1 MKLEFHGPLGSSKQ
15 WSPEHQCCGVNIVQL
30 MWKISLFF
38 VRAEVGHTVNPKCRN
53 MASFGRCAMT
63 LNWSF
68 YFPACLFY
76 IPFHSFIFSYFE
88 TRIQP
93 RLTLSFLCSPG
104 SPRGFDPHCL
114 PPKCRVCR
122 HVVICVVLELL
133 GKHLSCVP
141 ILPLFFH
148 TEFIVDSVF
157 HLFLFGRSYYVW
169 QFGILCVCVAT
180 AGFKQLLSS
189 APWLVLLLHSARMAA
204 GLLYSDREI
213 LRSLCWSQAL
223 NSICLWED

>member
-1 MKLEFHGPLGSSKQ
+1 MRYDFKLKF
-15 WSPEHQCCGVNIVQL
+15 
-30 MWKISLFF
+30 LF
-38 VRAEVGHTVNPKCRN
+38 
-53 MASFGRCAMT
+53 S
-63 LNWSF
+63 
-68 YFPACLFY
+68 CLPFY

-213 LRSLCWSQAL
+213 LRSLC
-223 NSICLWED
+223 